1 MEDSEAL
8 IIKENQG
15 QHGVIPIY
23 IQLEQGVDFDAPL
36 YEKLIIESHDFKQ
49 QIDRN

>member
-15 QHGVIPIY
+15 QHDVIPIY
-23 IQLEQGVDFDAPL
+23 IQLEKDSYDESLV
-36 YEKLIIESHDFKQ
+36 EKQIIESHDFKQ